1 MIFQV
6 SLEAIIEVT
15 MELTN
20 NRLLLA
26 LSPLPLLIL
35 LVISFE
41 SGAGYVNSDEAW
53 ISRFQS
59 KTELFEY
66 LKKSERKRTI
76 KTSTKIQR

>member
-1 MIFQV
+1 VRKHLVAVVYKDALFFCIF
-6 SLEAIIEVT
+6 SLVFAMVFQASVEPIIEVT

-41 SGAGYVNSDEAW
+41 AGAGYVNSDKA
-53 ISRFQS
+53 
-59 KTELFEY
+59 
-66 LKKSERKRTI
+66 
-76 KTSTKIQR
+76 